1 MSAFFR
7 YRHLCVAP
15 GDVSTLSPE
24 HISTFSLIHISVWH
38 HVMCP
43 LFPPSIFQHFPLY
56 TSPCGTRVGLHSFS
70 LKYLR
75 VAPVDVSTLSPI
87 HISVFNQ
94 VMFPNFPHYTS
105 PCGTERCFHTGFP
118 LYTSPCGTERC
129 FHTFPITHLR
139 VAQRDVST
147 LSPLHICVW
156 HQVMYASANLQEYH
170 FS

>member
-24 HISTFSLIHISVWH
+24 HISTFS
-38 HVMCP
+38 
-43 LFPPSIFQHFPLY
+43 LY

-147 LSPLHICVW
+147 PSPLHICVW
-156 HQVMYASANLQEYH
+156 HREMFPHYLHYTSACGTK
-170 FS
+170 